1 MEPERVQM
9 VVDAI
14 QGMSVEDVTAL
25 IEGSVNAAEV
35 ADPAKLAAY
44 LVGLAAG

>member
-1 MEPERVQM
+1 MEPDRLQM

-14 QGMSVEDVTAL
+14 TGLSVDDVQAL

-35 ADPAKLAAY
+35 EDPAKLAAY
-44 LVGLAAG
+44 LVSLAG

>member
-1 MEPERVQM
+1 MEPDRVQM

-14 QGMSVEDVTAL
+14 QGMSVDDVQAM
-25 IEGSVNAAEV
+25 IESSVNAAEV

-44 LVGLAAG
+44 LVSLSG